1 MASSFITKD
10 NLYGFWVNDSLMQV
24 ICWGLVNIIDITP
37 SNDKN
42 YWLKNEHRESIYDNS
57 QGIFVGFM
65 NLRLDEFLI
74 NQERKKL
81 FQEIIFETK
90 KFFLD
95 KGNYISVK
103 DLNNFQLINETKRE
117 WLSPLETKR
126 LIKILNYL
134 DDVVNDNIIIKD
146 SDEIDYDF

>member
-95 KGNYISVK
+95 KGNYISIK

-134 DDVVNDNIIIKD
+134 DDVVNENIIIKD